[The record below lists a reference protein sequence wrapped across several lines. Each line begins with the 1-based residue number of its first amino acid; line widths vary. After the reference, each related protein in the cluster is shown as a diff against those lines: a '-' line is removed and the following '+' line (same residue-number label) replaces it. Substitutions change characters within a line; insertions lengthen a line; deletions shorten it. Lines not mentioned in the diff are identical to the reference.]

1 MLSHTAPLRV
11 PLLVLVAFNVG
22 PGPGR
27 LSAECH
33 IHVSATV
40 STEGTGDAHASDSD
54 MHWHIA
60 RAPCASGFHLSK
72 FSRTVP
78 PRGSVVQ
85 CMRAW
90 SSALSIAITLRARW
104 SVGRSVGRSAP
115 GRRARG
121 RRAFRDSRGDP
132 PDSDGPTR
140 SPHSEP
146 TTRVRVAV
154 FNLKVFRTPRPGLRF
169 DGSRRNSARCPRTA
183 PRPANSPRRRG
194 ACQWQCQWQWPSQWG
209 SGFHA
214 GYSVW
219 QLRKS
224 LTSISFI

>member
-1 MLSHTAPLRV
+1 MSMNQTCTGTSRALQ
-11 PLLVLVAFNVG
+11 VAFAFLSNCAAVSYSACA
-22 PGPGR
+22 PGR
-27 LSAECH
+27 SQHCH
-33 IHVSATV
+33 YSQ
-40 STEGTGDAHASDSD
+40 SPNG
-54 MHWHIA
+54 
-60 RAPCASGFHLSK
+60 
-72 FSRTVP
+72 
-78 PRGSVVQ
+78 
-85 CMRAW
+85 
-90 SSALSIAITLRARW
+90 
-104 SVGRSVGRSAP
+104 GRSVGHGRSVGPSRSAP

-209 SGFHA
+209 SGFHFHA

-219 QLRKS
+219 QLRES
-224 LTSISFI
+224 PFTVLLV